1 MKDLGKFTNIPV
13 EEDTIIKK
21 NTLIE
26 IEGLQALHQNWV
38 WDGIA
43 AESLIFIADEVT
55 QLDDD
60 KLTLLALASKL
71 PNEESKFTISR
82 DREGFTYINFN
93 FLHG

>member
-13 EEDTIIKK
+13 EEDTIIKR

-26 IEGLQALHQNWV
+26 IEGLQALHQNWA

-43 AESLIFIADEVT
+43 AESLIFIAGEVA

-60 KLTLLALASKL
+60 KITLLALSSKL
-71 PNEESKFTISR
+71 PSVDSKFTISR
-82 DREGFTYINFN
+82 DREGYTYINFN